1 MLLSIV
7 DFVQGRTDEEFLMV
21 KKRDEDDDR
30 DRNAEKPKQNS
41 TAQVTLLMLRWLETV
56 SQR

>member
-1 MLLSIV
+1 V
-7 DFVQGRTDEEFLMV
+7 V

-41 TAQVTLLMLRWLETV
+41 TAQSTLLMSRGANV
-56 SQR
+56 DGR